1 MATSL
6 SLVDKSA
13 APNRGRNM
21 DYVLDSRAGR
31 NPENSKQYGFERI
44 DSQARVSRTTQKLSE
59 SVLVQLLKKKSN
71 ENIVKEQVS
80 HWKICSGTQLFHS
93 VTTTQA
99 LTETTASD
107 GVSHCVHMF
116 ICNKN
121 LKTNSENLGKAWSS
135 NTKCTGSFYAF
146 EKTSCL
152 SLCVRWSTS
161 SPTQTHMV
169 SCSSRAPFEE
179 TAAHGERA
187 SAPGK
192 RWRSY
197 SHEHHI
203 YTSATCTYK
212 LIKSTF

>member
-80 HWKICSGTQLFHS
+80 H
-93 VTTTQA
+93 
-99 LTETTASD
+99 
-107 GVSHCVHMF
+107 
-116 ICNKN
+116 
-121 LKTNSENLGKAWSS
+121 
-135 NTKCTGSFYAF
+135 
-146 EKTSCL
+146 
-152 SLCVRWSTS
+152 
-161 SPTQTHMV
+161 
-169 SCSSRAPFEE
+169 
-179 TAAHGERA
+179 
-187 SAPGK
+187 
-192 RWRSY
+192 
-197 SHEHHI
+197 
-203 YTSATCTYK
+203 
-212 LIKSTF
+212 